1 MLITA
6 EKISKSYGMKPLL
19 SEVDFYLNETDKA
32 GIIGINGTGKSTL
45 LRILA
50 GLSHPDSGEV
60 WINRNSRISYLEQ
73 DTSRMEGEK
82 ALDYVMAKPNQGS
95 HPILE
100 HEAREILMKLGF
112 DQWESPLE
120 QLSGGQKK
128 RVALARTLAGDSEL
142 LILDEPTNHL
152 DGNGILWLEQHL
164 IRFSG
169 AILMITHDRYFL
181 DRVTN
186 RIVELEGGK
195 LFSFNGNYS
204 DYLEMKGQREESQLA
219 SQRKRQAIL
228 KKELAWMRQGIKA
241 RGTRNKGRVERYEE
255 LKDQQPSGREARL
268 ELSSLSARLGK
279 KIVVLDQIG
288 MAYGKESLFRE
299 FTYTLK
305 KRDRIGIL
313 GDNGCGKTTLLRII
327 AGETAPGSGRL
338 EIGETVKIGFFTQD
352 NLNLDPEQKVLDYI
366 RDIAEIVETS
376 EGKATA
382 SQMLERFL
390 FPPDLQHNRI
400 GRLSGG
406 EKRRLSLLGILMQA
420 PNVLLLDEPTNDLD
434 IETLTILEDYLD
446 GFQGA
451 VLIVSHDRY
460 FVDRIVDHVFAF
472 EEGEI
477 NLYNGGYSDYLNLL
491 KEREREKSQSEG
503 VKEKKET
510 SALRNKPESKRRISF
525 NERREFETIDGEI
538 QKLEEV
544 ILEKEGMISE
554 AATNHSLLQHL
565 LTEKEELE
573 KQLELKMERW
583 MYLTELFEE
592 VEGS

>member
-19 SEVDFYLNETDKA
+19 SEVDFYLNETDKV

-60 WINRNSRISYLEQ
+60 WINRNSRISFLEQ

-82 ALDYVMAKPNQGS
+82 ALDYVMAKPNQGN

-112 DQWESPLE
+112 DQWDSPLE

-152 DGNGILWLEQHL
+152 DGNGILWLEQYL

-186 RIVELEGGK
+186 RIAELEGGK
-195 LFSFNGNYS
+195 LFSFSGNYS

-241 RGTRNKGRVERYEE
+241 RGTRNKGRVDRYEE

-288 MAYGKESLFRE
+288 MAYGEESLFRG
-299 FTYTLK
+299 FTYTVK

-366 RDIAEIVETS
+366 RGIAEIVETS
-376 EGKATA
+376 EGTATA

-460 FVDRIVDHVFAF
+460 FVDRIVEHVFAF
-472 EEGEI
+472 EDGEI
-477 NLYNGGYSDYLNLL
+477 NLYNGGYSDYLDLL
-491 KEREREKSQSEG
+491 KEREREKSKSEG

-510 SALRNKPESKRRISF
+510 AAFRNKPESKRRISF
-525 NERREFETIDGEI
+525 NERREYETIDGEL
-538 QKLEEV
+538 QKLEEA

-554 AATNHSLLQHL
+554 ASTNHSLLQQL
-565 LTEKEELE
+565 LAEKEELE

>member
-19 SEVDFYLNETDKA
+19 SEVDFYLNETDKV

-45 LRILA
+45 LQILA

-112 DQWESPLE
+112 DQWDSPLE

-152 DGNGILWLEQHL
+152 DGNGILWLEQYL
-164 IRFSG
+164 IRFPG

-186 RIVELEGGK
+186 RIAELEGGK
-195 LFSFNGNYS
+195 LFSYSGNYS
-204 DYLEMKGQREESQLA
+204 GYLDMKSQREESQLA

-241 RGTRNKGRVERYEE
+241 RGTRNKGRVERYED
-255 LKDQQPSGREARL
+255 LKDQLPSAREARL

-299 FTYTLK
+299 FTYTVK

-327 AGETAPGSGRL
+327 AGEIAPGSGRL

-376 EGKATA
+376 EGTATA

-472 EEGEI
+472 EAGEI
-477 NLYNGGYSDYLNLL
+477 NLYNGGYSDYLDLL
-491 KEREREKSQSEG
+491 KEREREKGKSEG

-510 SALRNKPESKRRISF
+510 VALRSKPESKRRISF
-525 NERREFETIDGEI
+525 NERREYETIDEEI
-538 QKLEEV
+538 LKLEEA
-544 ILEKEGMISE
+544 IQGKEGMISE
-554 AATNHSLLQHL
+554 AATNHSLLQQL
-565 LTEKEELE
+565 LAEKEELE

>member
-19 SEVDFYLNETDKA
+19 SEVDFYLNETDKV

-60 WINRNSRISYLEQ
+60 WINRNSRISFLEQ

-82 ALDYVMAKPNQGS
+82 ALDYVMAKPNQGN

-112 DQWESPLE
+112 DQWDSPLE

-152 DGNGILWLEQHL
+152 DGNGILWLEQYL

-169 AILMITHDRYFL
+169 SILMITHDRYFL

-186 RIVELEGGK
+186 RIAELEGGK
-195 LFSFNGNYS
+195 LFSFSGNYS

-219 SQRKRQAIL
+219 SQRKRQTIL

-241 RGTRNKGRVERYEE
+241 RGTRNKGRVDRYEE

-288 MAYGKESLFRE
+288 MAYGEESLFRG
-299 FTYTLK
+299 FTYTVK

-352 NLNLDPEQKVLDYI
+352 NLNLDLEQKVLDYI
-366 RDIAEIVETS
+366 RGIAEIVETS
-376 EGKATA
+376 EGTATA

-460 FVDRIVDHVFAF
+460 FVDRIVEHVFAF
-472 EEGEI
+472 EDGEI
-477 NLYNGGYSDYLNLL
+477 NLYNGGYSDYLDLL
-491 KEREREKSQSEG
+491 KEREREKSKSEG

-510 SALRNKPESKRRISF
+510 AASRNKSESKRRISF
-525 NERREFETIDGEI
+525 NDRREYETIDGEL
-538 QKLEEV
+538 QKLEEA

-554 AATNHSLLQHL
+554 AATNHSLLQQL
-565 LTEKEELE
+565 LAEKEELE

>member
-1 MLITA
+1 MLIAA

-19 SEVDFYLNETDKA
+19 LEVDFYLNETDKV

-60 WINRNSRISYLEQ
+60 WINKNSRISYLEQ

-82 ALDYVMAKPNQGS
+82 ALDYVMAKPNQGN

-112 DQWESPLE
+112 DQWDSPLE

-128 RVALARTLAGDSEL
+128 RVALARALAGDSEL

-152 DGNGILWLEQHL
+152 DGNWILWLEQYL

-169 AILMITHDRYFL
+169 SILMITHDRYFL

-186 RIVELEGGK
+186 RIAELEGGK
-195 LFSFNGNYS
+195 LFSFSGNYS

-241 RGTRNKGRVERYEE
+241 RGTRNKGRVDRYEE

-366 RDIAEIVETS
+366 RGIAEIVETS
-376 EGKATA
+376 EGTATA

-434 IETLTILEDYLD
+434 IQTLTILEDYLD

-460 FVDRIVDHVFAF
+460 FVDRIVEHVFAF
-472 EEGEI
+472 EDGEI
-477 NLYNGGYSDYLNLL
+477 NLYNGGYSDYLDLL
-491 KEREREKSQSEG
+491 KEREREKSKSEG

-510 SALRNKPESKRRISF
+510 PALRNKPESKRRISF
-525 NERREFETIDGEI
+525 NERREYETIDGEL
-538 QKLEEV
+538 QKLEEA

-554 AATNHSLLQHL
+554 ASTNHSLLQQL
-565 LTEKEELE
+565 LAEKEELE

>member
-279 KIVVLDQIG
+279 KIVVLNQIG
-288 MAYGKESLFRE
+288 MAYGEESLFRE
-299 FTYTLK
+299 FTYTVK

-327 AGETAPGSGRL
+327 AGETAPGSGKL

-376 EGKATA
+376 EGTATA

-390 FPPDLQHNRI
+390 FPPDLQYNRI

-477 NLYNGGYSDYLNLL
+477 HLYNGGYSDYLDLL
-491 KEREREKSQSEG
+491 KEREREKSKSEG

-510 SALRNKPESKRRISF
+510 PALRNKPESKRRISF

-544 ILEKEGMISE
+544 VLEKEGMISE

>member
-1 MLITA
+1 MLIAA

-19 SEVDFYLNETDKA
+19 SEVDFYLNETDKV

-45 LRILA
+45 LRILS
-50 GLSHPDSGEV
+50 GFSHPDSGEV

-82 ALDYVMAKPNQGS
+82 ALDYVMAKPDQGN

-112 DQWESPLE
+112 DQWDSPLE

-164 IRFSG
+164 IRFPG

-186 RIVELEGGK
+186 RIIELEGGR
-195 LFSFNGNYS
+195 LFSFSGNYS

-255 LKDQQPSGREARL
+255 LKGQQPSGREARL

-288 MAYGKESLFRE
+288 MAYGKESLFRG
-299 FTYTLK
+299 FTYTVK

-313 GDNGCGKTTLLRII
+313 GDNGCGKTTLLRVI

-338 EIGETVKIGFFTQD
+338 EIGDTVKIGFFTQD
-352 NLNLDPEQKVLDYI
+352 NLNLDPEKKVLDYI

-376 EGKATA
+376 EGTATA

-390 FPPDLQHNRI
+390 FPPDLQHNKI

-491 KEREREKSQSEG
+491 KEREREKSKSQG
-503 VKEKKET
+503 MKEKKET
-510 SALRNKPESKRRISF
+510 FTLRNKPESKRRISF
-525 NERREFETIDGEI
+525 NERREYETIDGEI

-544 ILEKEGMISE
+544 ILEKEGLITE
-554 AATNHSLLQHL
+554 AATNHSLLQQL
-565 LTEKEELE
+565 LAEKEELE
-573 KQLELKMERW
+573 GQLELKMERW

-592 VEGS
+592 VEGY

>member
-19 SEVDFYLNETDKA
+19 SEVDFYLNETDKV

-60 WINRNSRISYLEQ
+60 WINRNFRISFLEQ

-112 DQWESPLE
+112 DQWDSPLE

-152 DGNGILWLEQHL
+152 DGNGILWLEQYL

-186 RIVELEGGK
+186 RIAELEGGK
-195 LFSFNGNYS
+195 LFSFSGNYS

-376 EGKATA
+376 EGTATA

-390 FPPDLQHNRI
+390 FPPDLQYNRI

-491 KEREREKSQSEG
+491 KEREREQSKSER

-510 SALRNKPESKRRISF
+510 FALRNKPESKRRISF
-525 NERREFETIDGEI
+525 NERREYETIDEDI
-538 QKLEEV
+538 QKMEEA

-554 AATNHSLLQHL
+554 AATNHSLLQQL
-565 LTEKEELE
+565 LAEKEELE